1 MARKKK
7 TSHSSGLYRKRVKI
21 GTTPEGK
28 PIMKAVYGHTKEE
41 LENKIAEVRVEKGMG
56 ITVTDNKSTWGYWAE
71 VWKKLTYP
79 PLGKSTQGMYDCALK
94 HLSPLNSKKISK
106 LTSLDLVSIVA
117 DMGENGY
124 SKKTIRTVIATASQ
138 ICRIARKNK
147 AMAIDISEEVKAPI
161 TAPKAVRK
169 AVSIEV
175 QNALWMVSPLPAS
188 NKADQRR
195 AERLP
200 LIRMFALAQLCCGLR
215 REEAAALRW
224 DNVDLKAKTI
234 SIAEAYDFKGQR
246 VKEPKTSAGNRAV
259 PIPERYAIE
268 LTKWQQAHEDS
279 LLGRKY
285 VFCGNNGIIT
295 EGEFARLWDILLDA
309 MSGITISDRISA
321 GRKTKGVRPELSRKY
336 QFTSHQLRHTYATN
350 AIASGVDVR
359 TVQYLMGHETAE
371 MTMHYTHLSSS
382 ALADARKKLNA
393 STAV

>member
-56 ITVTDNKSTWGYWAE
+56 IAVTDNKSTWGYWAS

-79 PLGKSTQGMYDCALK
+79 PLGKSTQGMYDCALN
-94 HLSPLNSKKISK
+94 HLAPLNDKKISK
-106 LTSLDLVSIVA
+106 LTSMDLAVIVT
-117 DMGENGY
+117 DMGESGY

-138 ICRIARKNK
+138 ICRMARKNK
-147 AMAIDISEEVKAPI
+147 AMAVDISDDVKAPL
-161 TAPKAVRK
+161 TAPKATREAISSDCQK
-169 AVSIEV
+169 
-175 QNALWMVSPLPAS
+175 ALWDVTPLPAS
-188 NKADQRR
+188 NKADQKR
-195 AERLP
+195 ADRLP
-200 LIRMFALAQLCCGLR
+200 LIRMFALMQLCCGLR

-224 DNVDLKAKTI
+224 DNVDLSSRSVTVM
-234 SIAEAYDFKGQR
+234 EAYDFKGHR
-246 VKEPKTSAGNRAV
+246 VKEPKTAAGKRTV

-268 LTKWQQAHEDS
+268 LIKWEQGHQNT
-279 LLGRKY
+279 LLERKY

-309 MSGITISDRISA
+309 MSGITVSGRISA
-321 GRKTKGVRPELSRKY
+321 GRKTKGVRPDLTRKY
-336 QFTSHQLRHTYATN
+336 QFTSHQLRHTYSTN

-371 MTMHYTHLSSS
+371 MTMHYTHLSPS
-382 ALADARKKLNA
+382 ALADARNKLN
-393 STAV
+393 SSVAV

>member
-56 ITVTDNKSTWGYWAE
+56 ITVTDNKSTWGYWAA

-79 PLGKSTQGMYDCALK
+79 SLGKSTQGMYDCALN
-94 HLSPLNSKKISK
+94 HLAPLNDKKISK
-106 LTSLDLVSIVA
+106 LTSLDLSVIVSDLA
-117 DMGENGY
+117 QSGY
-124 SKKTIRTVIATASQ
+124 SKQTIRIVISAASQ
-138 ICRIARKNK
+138 ICRMARKNK
-147 AMAIDISEEVKAPI
+147 AMVYNIAEDIKIPGTAAKATREAI
-161 TAPKAVRK
+161 
-169 AVSIEV
+169 SIET
-175 QNALWMVSPLPAS
+175 QKALWDVIPLPAS

-200 LIRMFALAQLCCGLR
+200 LIRMFALMQLCCGLR

-224 DNVDLKAKTI
+224 DNVDLPGRSVTVM
-234 SIAEAYDFKGQR
+234 EAYDFKGRR
-246 VKEPKTSAGNRAV
+246 VKEPKTSAGKRSI
-259 PIPERYAIE
+259 PIPDKYAIE
-268 LTKWQQAHEDS
+268 LTKWNQTHRSTIQE
-279 LLGRKY
+279 RKY

-309 MSGITISDRISA
+309 MSGITVSSRISA
-321 GRKTKGVRPELSRKY
+321 GRKTKGVRPELTRRY
-336 QFTSHQLRHTYATN
+336 QFTSHQLRHTYSTN
-350 AIASGVDVR
+350 AIASGVDGR

-371 MTMHYTHLSSS
+371 MTMHYTHLSPS
-382 ALADARKKLNA
+382 ALADARDKLNA
-393 STAV
+393 SAAV